1 MSSSR
6 TKTVL
11 TSRNSSR
18 SISTMSTMSTKTA
31 PVKGAKPIRK
41 FHYILKDYSNFGAD
55 TPKWTINPRP
65 PTGEIEISENPG
77 PGEYEVK
84 PDFLDTKL
92 PHIIRPKPQQS
103 YSSLT
108 SKLDY
113 NVPPAFPENNKI
125 TIGQKTGQSYITKVE
140 SPDFIYVPPSFG
152 SNVSTKI
159 LEKHDDVKPDLT
171 PGPGHYNPTELKTHV
186 PTVSMVKP
194 QNNQKKVSFSHDVPG
209 PGSYNILPPLP
220 PTGHWT
226 DKYREKPHRKRKNIE
241 NRLTPWEKPKAVVLN
256 V

>member
-1 MSSSR
+1 MSN
-6 TKTVL
+6 V
-11 TSRNSSR
+11 
-18 SISTMSTMSTKTA
+18 STKTA

-41 FHYILKDYSNFGAD
+41 FHYILKDYTKFGAD

-65 PTGEIEISENPG
+65 PTVETVISENPG
-77 PGEYEVK
+77 PGEYEIK
-84 PDFLDTKL
+84 AEILDTKL
-92 PHIIRPKPQQS
+92 PHIIRPKPQHN

-113 NVPPAFPENNKI
+113 NIPPAFPENNKI
-125 TIGQKTGQSYITKVE
+125 TIGQKTGQGYITKVE
-140 SPDFIYVPPSFG
+140 SPDFIYVPPRFG

-159 LEKHDDVKPDLT
+159 SERPPEQKPDLT
-171 PGPGHYNPTELKTHV
+171 PGPGHYNPSEAKLHV
-186 PTVSMVKP
+186 PTVSMTKP
-194 QNNQKKVSFSHDVPG
+194 NTAQRKVAFSDNVPG

-220 PTGHWT
+220 PAGHWT

-241 NRLTPWEKPKAVVLN
+241 NRLTPWEKSTAIVLN